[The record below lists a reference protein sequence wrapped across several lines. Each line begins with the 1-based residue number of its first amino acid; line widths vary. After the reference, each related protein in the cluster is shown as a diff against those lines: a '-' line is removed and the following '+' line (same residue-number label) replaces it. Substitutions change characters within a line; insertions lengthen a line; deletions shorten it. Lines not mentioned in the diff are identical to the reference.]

1 MSLEIKTTAL
11 QQRRQTFANV
21 ARRLG
26 ADRPASRYE
35 ESMYDLQPEANF
47 HYRPTWAPQ
56 YELFDKART
65 SITMEDWYAPRDPRQ
80 LYYGS
85 YTIAR
90 SRMME
95 ATEKN
100 FSFVEKRALLSNI
113 DAPWAE
119 MVRLYLLPLRHYE
132 WGANMNN
139 SEITAVGYG
148 AAITQATQ
156 FITMDRL
163 GIAQIISRVGL
174 LMDGNSGSSLTQA
187 KTSWL
192 DDPVWQGVRRMVE
205 DSFVLSDWFEM
216 LVAQNLSMDGLVY
229 PLVYA
234 RFDAAGQRHG
244 TQGLSMLTEFMVDWQ
259 DDNAKWVD
267 AVIKRVAA
275 ENDANKQLLSGW
287 YAAWA
292 TRAQDALLPLAEHV
306 LGCDGVT
313 ALTDIRQALDTR
325 ARKIGLAV

>member
-1 MSLEIKTTAL
+1 MSLEIKTNAI

-35 ESMYDLQPEANF
+35 ESMYDLQPEVNF
-47 HYRPTWAPQ
+47 HYRPTWAPE

-65 SITMEDWYAPRDPRQ
+65 AVTMADWYAPRDPRQ
-80 LYYGS
+80 LYYGA

-100 FSFVEKRALLSNI
+100 FAFVEKRQLLAAI
-113 DAPWAE
+113 APDWAE

-139 SEITAVGYG
+139 SQITALGYG

-174 LMDGNSGSSLTQA
+174 VMDGNSGDSLGAA
-187 KTSWL
+187 KRAWM
-192 DDPVWQGVRRMVE
+192 DDPVWQGMRRMVE
-205 DSFVLSDWFEM
+205 DSLVLTDWFEL
-216 LVAQNLSMDGLVY
+216 LVAQNLCMDGMLY
-229 PLVYA
+229 PLAYGS
-234 RFDAAGQRHG
+234 FDAAGQAHG
-244 TQGLSMLTEFMVDWQ
+244 VQGLSMLTEFMVDWQ

-275 ENDANKQLLSGW
+275 ENDANRRLLSDW
-287 YAAWA
+287 HCHWA
-292 TRAQDALLPLAEHV
+292 DRAQAALAPLAEHV
-306 LGCDGVT
+306 LGCDGAT
-313 ALTDIRQALDTR
+313 ALAGIRQGLD
-325 ARKIGLAV
+325 ARVQRLGLTL

>member
-1 MSLEIKTTAL
+1 MSLEIKTNTI

-35 ESMYDLQPEANF
+35 ESMYDLQPEVNF
-47 HYRPTWAPQ
+47 HYRPTWAPE

-65 SITMEDWYAPRDPRQ
+65 AITMEDWYAPRDPRQ
-80 LYYGS
+80 LYYGA

-100 FSFVEKRALLSNI
+100 FAFVEKRGLLAAI
-113 DAPWAE
+113 APAWAE
-119 MVRLYLLPLRHYE
+119 IVRLYLLPLRHYE

-139 SEITAVGYG
+139 SQITAIGYG

-174 LMDGNSGSSLTQA
+174 VMDGNAGDSLAAAKQA
-187 KTSWL
+187 WM

-205 DSFVLSDWFEM
+205 DSLVLTDWFEL
-216 LVAQNLSMDGLVY
+216 LVAQNLSMDGILY
-229 PLVYA
+229 PLVYG
-234 RFDAAGQRHG
+234 RFDAAGQAHG
-244 TQGLSMLTEFMVDWQ
+244 GQGLSMLTEFMVDWQ

-267 AVIKRVAA
+267 AVIRRVAA
-275 ENDANKQLLSGW
+275 ENDTNRQLLSGW
-287 YAAWA
+287 YATWA
-292 TRAQDALLPLAEHV
+292 TRAQEALQPLADHV

-313 ALTDIRQALDTR
+313 ALAEIRQALDAR
-325 ARKIGLAV
+325 ARKIGLLV

>member
-1 MSLEIKTTAL
+1 MSLEIKTAVL

-35 ESMYDLQPEANF
+35 ESMYDLQPEVNF

-65 SITMEDWYAPRDPRQ
+65 AITMADWYAPKDPRQ

-90 SRMME
+90 SRMMD

-100 FSFVEKRALLSNI
+100 FGFVEKRRLMAAI
-113 DAPWAE
+113 DPAWAE
-119 MVRLYLLPLRHYE
+119 TLRLYLLPLRHYE

-139 SEITAVGYG
+139 SQITAVGYG

-174 LMDGNSGSSLTQA
+174 LLDGNSGDSLTAA
-187 KTSWL
+187 KRAWL

-205 DSFVLSDWFEM
+205 DSLVLSDWFEM
-216 LVAQNLSMDGLVY
+216 LTAQNLAMDGMLY
-229 PLVYA
+229 PLVYG
-234 RFDAAGQRHG
+234 RFDAAGQPYG
-244 TQGLSMLTEFMVDWQ
+244 GQSLSMLTEFMVDWQ
-259 DDNAKWVD
+259 DDNTKWVD

-275 ENDANKQLLSGW
+275 ENDANRQLLSGW

-292 TRAQDALLPLAEHV
+292 GRAQEALLPLAEHV
-306 LGCDGVT
+306 LGCDGVA
-313 ALTDIRQALDTR
+313 ALADIRQTLD
-325 ARKIGLAV
+325 ARVRKLGLAV

>member
-35 ESMYDLQPEANF
+35 ESMYDMQPEANF
-47 HYRPTWAPQ
+47 HYRPTWAPH
-56 YELFDKART
+56 YELFDKSRT

-148 AAITQATQ
+148 AAITEATQ

-174 LMDGNSGSSLTQA
+174 VMDGNSGSTLSEA
-187 KTSWL
+187 KKAWL

-216 LVAQNLSMDGLVY
+216 LVAQNLSMDGMVY

-244 TQGLSMLTEFMVDWQ
+244 AQGLSMLTEFMVDWQ

>member
-1 MSLEIKTTAL
+1 MSLEIKTTAI

-47 HYRPTWAPQ
+47 HYRPTWAPE

-65 SITMEDWYAPRDPRQ
+65 AITMADWYAPRDPRQ
-80 LYYGS
+80 LYYGA

-95 ATEKN
+95 ATERN
-100 FSFVEKRALLSNI
+100 FAFVEKRGLLAAI
-113 DAPWAE
+113 APAWAE
-119 MVRLYLLPLRHYE
+119 TVRLYLLPLRHYE

-139 SEITAVGYG
+139 SQITALGYG

-174 LMDGNSGSSLTQA
+174 VMDGNAGDSLAAA
-187 KTSWL
+187 KRAWM

-205 DSFVLSDWFEM
+205 DSLVLTDWFEL
-216 LVAQNLSMDGLVY
+216 LVAQNLSMDGMLY
-229 PLVYA
+229 PLVYG
-234 RFDAAGQRHG
+234 RFDAAGQVHG
-244 TQGLSMLTEFMVDWQ
+244 GQGLSMLTEFMVDWQ
-259 DDNAKWVD
+259 DDNIKWVD
-267 AVIKRVAA
+267 AVIKRVAT
-275 ENDANKQLLSGW
+275 ENDANRALLSGW
-287 YAAWA
+287 YATWA
-292 TRAQDALLPLAEHV
+292 TRAQEALLPLAEHV
-306 LGCDGVT
+306 LGRDGVT
-313 ALTDIRQALDTR
+313 ALTDIRQALDART
-325 ARKIGLAV
+325 RKIGLSA

>member
-1 MSLEIKTTAL
+1 MSLEIKTTAI

-35 ESMYDLQPEANF
+35 ESMYDLQPEVNF
-47 HYRPTWAPQ
+47 HYRPTWAPE

-65 SITMEDWYAPRDPRQ
+65 AITMADWYAPRDPRQ
-80 LYYGS
+80 LYYGA

-100 FSFVEKRALLSNI
+100 FAFVEKRQLLTAI
-113 DAPWAE
+113 APAWAE

-139 SEITAVGYG
+139 SQITAIGYG

-174 LMDGNSGSSLTQA
+174 VMDGNAGDSLAAA
-187 KTSWL
+187 KRAWM

-205 DSFVLSDWFEM
+205 DSLVVTDWFEL
-216 LVAQNLSMDGLVY
+216 LVAQNLSMDGILY
-229 PLVYA
+229 PLVYG
-234 RFDAAGQRHG
+234 RFDAGGQAHG
-244 TQGLSMLTEFMVDWQ
+244 GQGLSMLTEFMVDWQ

-275 ENDANKQLLSGW
+275 ENDANRQRLSDW
-287 YAAWA
+287 YATWA
-292 TRAQDALLPLAEHV
+292 TRAQEALLPLADHV
-306 LGCDGVT
+306 LGCDGAT
-313 ALTDIRQALDTR
+313 ALADIRQALDART
-325 ARKIGLAV
+325 RKIGLLV